1 VIASD
6 RDSYMKAYSSLFMG
20 FVVANKLDLD
30 PKYWPKA
37 LEVEWKTL
45 FDEFQTEWGRE
56 PLL

>member
-1 VIASD
+1 MITPG

-20 FVVANKLDLD
+20 FVVANRLDLD
-30 PKYWPKA
+30 PQYWPQPLA
-37 LEVEWKTL
+37 VEWKAL